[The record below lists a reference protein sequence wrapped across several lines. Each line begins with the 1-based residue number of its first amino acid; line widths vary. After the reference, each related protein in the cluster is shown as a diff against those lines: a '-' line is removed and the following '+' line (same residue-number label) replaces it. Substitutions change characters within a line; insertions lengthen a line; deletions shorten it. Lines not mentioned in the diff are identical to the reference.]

1 VSELIVGRP
10 ALLVIDMQRDF
21 VVPGAPCYNLGAE
34 DTVPRIARAVRR
46 MRAAGLPV
54 IWTMEAHRASG
65 IDGGLENSEDCAFA
79 PHTVEG
85 TPGFAI
91 VGDLTPGPDDLVV
104 RKRRYNCFLG
114 TELELL
120 LKALSVET
128 LLVAGVS
135 SDVCVHWTVGEAFQR
150 DYRVRVLEDCVAGT
164 SEEDH
169 AASLLIMRNLV
180 TAGQAFTSRDLEA
193 VLAHTVV
200 A

>member
-1 VSELIVGRP
+1 MSRLIVGRP

-21 VVPGAPCYNLGAE
+21 VEPGAPCYNVGAE
-34 DTVPRIARAVRR
+34 HTVPRIAAAVAQ

-54 IWTMEAHRASG
+54 IWTVEAHRPGG
-65 IDGGLENSEDCAFA
+65 IDAGLENSDDCAFE

-85 TPGFAI
+85 TRGFEIMDELA
-91 VGDLTPGPDDLVV
+91 PGPDDLVV

-120 LKALSVET
+120 LKALAVDT
-128 LLVAGVS
+128 LLVTGVS

-164 SEEDH
+164 SEADH

-180 TAGQAFTSRDLEA
+180 TAGQRFVSGDLEA
-193 VLAHTVV
+193 ALAGAV

>member
-21 VVPGAPCYNLGAE
+21 VAPGAPCYNVGAE
-34 DTVPRIARAVRR
+34 HTVPRIAAAVRH
-46 MRAAGLPV
+46 MRGAGFPV
-54 IWTMEAHRASG
+54 IWTMEAHRPSG
-65 IDGGLENSEDCAFA
+65 IDGGLENSDDCAFA

-85 TPGFAI
+85 TAGFEI
-91 VGDLTPGPDDLVV
+91 VDELAPGPGDLVV
-104 RKRRYNCFLG
+104 HKRRYNCFLG
-114 TELELL
+114 TELDLL
-120 LKALSVET
+120 LKALDVET
-128 LLVAGVS
+128 LIVVGVS

-169 AASLLIMRNLV
+169 AASLQIMRNLV
-180 TAGQAFTSRDLEA
+180 TAGQRFVVADLEA
-193 VLAHTVV
+193 ALVRPAV